1 MTATLAP
8 TGARRAQLVMA
19 VLIGAQFMISM
30 DATIVNVALP
40 SIREQLGFSDV
51 TLSWV
56 VNGYALPFGGLLL
69 LGARL
74 GDRLGAQRVFRSG
87 TVLFAAASLWC
98 GLAGGPM
105 ELVLARAAQGVGAAV
120 MSPVAMTLL
129 VAQFDGPARHRALGW
144 WGAMSGLAGGIGM
157 LLGGALTTA
166 SWRWNFFINVPI
178 AVVILLLSRRYTGD
192 RRIPAVGR
200 PDVLGALLSTT
211 GLLLVAYAV
220 ISTERLGWTTWSTS
234 GLLGA
239 ALLLLACFTL
249 WEARVRDPLVPLRVF
264 TFRSV
269 SAGNTVIA
277 LVGAIGQ
284 ITYFTVTLYL
294 QQVLGYTP
302 LQSGAVFLPIS
313 VTLFVVSTAVPRLID
328 RLGLA
333 GALGG
338 GLVIAAGG
346 LVWLAAHPPQGS
358 YARDVLGPTVIWA
371 VGWGIA
377 QAASFVAGA
386 HGVESDLAG
395 VASGLIATTYRL
407 GGAIGLAAMIT
418 LAAARTEHLGAAESQ
433 TRALA
438 GGITYAWWAGA
449 GCGLVAAAVAVLLR
463 RPAPA
468 PAESTS
474 AP

>member
-1 MTATLAP
+1 MTTILAP
-8 TGARRAQLVMA
+8 TGARRAGPVMVVLV
-19 VLIGAQFMISM
+19 GAQFMISM

-40 SIREQLGFSDV
+40 SIRQQLGFSDV

-74 GDRLGAQRVFRSG
+74 GDRLGAQRVFRWG
-87 TVLFAAASLWC
+87 TVIFAAASLWC
-98 GLAGGPM
+98 GVASGPI
-105 ELVLARAAQGVGAAV
+105 ELVAARAAQGVGAAI

-129 VAQFDGPARHRALGW
+129 VAQFDGPAQHRALGW

-157 LLGGALTTA
+157 LLGGALTTV

-178 AVVILLLSRRYTGD
+178 GVVILLLSRFTGD
-192 RRIPAVGR
+192 RRLPAVGR

-211 GLLLVAYAV
+211 GLMLVAYAV
-220 ISTERLGWTTWSTS
+220 IGTERLGWADWSTT
-234 GLLGA
+234 GLLGV
-239 ALLLLACFTL
+239 ALLVLAGFTA
-249 WEARVRDPLVPLRVF
+249 WETRVRDPLVPLRIF
-264 TFRSV
+264 GFRSV

-294 QQVLGYTP
+294 QQVLDYTP

-313 VTLFVVSTAVPRLID
+313 VSLFVVSTAVPRLI
-328 RLGLA
+328 RGLGLA
-333 GALGG
+333 WSLGG
-338 GLVIAAGG
+338 GLMIAAGG
-346 LVWLAAHPPQGS
+346 LIWLAAHPPHGS
-358 YARDVLGPTVIWA
+358 YTRDVLGPTVLWA

-386 HGVESDLAG
+386 QGVESDLAG

-407 GGAIGLAAMIT
+407 GGAIGLASMIT
-418 LAAARTEHLGAAESQ
+418 LAATRTEQLRATESQ
-433 TRALA
+433 ARALA
-438 GGITYAWWAGA
+438 GGITSAWWAAA
-449 GCGLVAAAVAVLLR
+449 GCALVAAAVTVLLR
-463 RPAPA
+463 RRAPA
-468 PAESTS
+468 DS
-474 AP
+474 AAH

>member
-1 MTATLAP
+1 MTTTLAP
-8 TGARRAQLVMA
+8 TGARRAGLVMV
-19 VLIGAQFMISM
+19 VLVGAQFMISM

-40 SIREQLGFSDV
+40 SIRDQLGFSDV

-74 GDRLGAQRVFRSG
+74 GDRLGAQRVFRWG
-87 TVLFAAASLWC
+87 TVIFALSSLWC
-98 GLAGGPM
+98 GLAAGPTA
-105 ELVLARAAQGVGAAV
+105 LVLARAAQGVGAAI

-129 VAQFDGPARHRALGW
+129 LAQFDGPARHRALGW
-144 WGAMSGLAGGIGM
+144 WGAMSGLAGGLGM
-157 LLGGALTTA
+157 LLGGVLTSA
-166 SWRWNFFINVPI
+166 SWRWNFLINVPI
-178 AVVILLLSRRYTGD
+178 GVVILLLSRYTGD
-192 RRIPAVGR
+192 RRLPAVGR
-200 PDVLGALLSTT
+200 ADVLGALLSTT

-220 ISTERLGWTTWSTS
+220 ISTERLGWTDWSTS
-234 GLLGA
+234 GLLGV
-239 ALLLLACFTL
+239 ALLLLAGFTL
-249 WEARVRDPLVPLRVF
+249 WEARVRDPLVPLRIF
-264 TFRSV
+264 GFRSV

-294 QQVLGYTP
+294 QQVLDYTP

-313 VTLFVVSTAVPRLID
+313 VTLFVVSTAVPRLIR

-338 GLVIAAGG
+338 GLVIAAVG
-346 LVWLAAHPPQGS
+346 LIWLAAHPPQGS

-386 HGVESDLAG
+386 QGVEADLAG

-418 LAAARTEHLGAAESQ
+418 LAASHTEHLRATESQ
-433 TRALA
+433 TRALE
-438 GGITYAWWAGA
+438 GGITYAWWAAA
-449 GCGLVAAAVAVLLR
+449 GCALVAAAVTVLLQR
-463 RPAPA
+463 
-468 PAESTS
+468 STEKV
-474 AP
+474 